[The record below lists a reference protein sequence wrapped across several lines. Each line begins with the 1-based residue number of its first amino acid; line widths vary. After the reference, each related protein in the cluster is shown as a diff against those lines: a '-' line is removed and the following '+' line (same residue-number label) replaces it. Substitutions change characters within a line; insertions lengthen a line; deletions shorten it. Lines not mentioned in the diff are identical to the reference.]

1 MRLVSRSSRQA
12 IALLGA
18 VVAVLSV
25 IVVLS
30 SRSNA
35 ENGLR
40 VQVLSGRRAEPAAVE
55 PYSVTVND
63 TKGKVLALRVDFGDG
78 RIEELDVG
86 AEECGAPL
94 VREFALE
101 HAFEF
106 TGGTTIEAQV
116 ETGGCGAKT
125 ERATAIRTVE
135 VKKLRR

>member
-1 MRLVSRSSRQA
+1 MSRSSKQT

-35 ENGLR
+35 QTGLR
-40 VQVLSGRRAEPAAVE
+40 VQVLSGRRAEPGAVE

-63 TKGKVLALRVDFGDG
+63 TRGKVLSVRLDFGDG
-78 RIEELDVG
+78 RTEEVDVSE
-86 AEECGAPL
+86 EECGSPL
-94 VREFALE
+94 VREYEFD

-106 TGGTTIEAQV
+106 TGGTTLEATV
-116 ETGGCGAKT
+116 ETGGCGVEA
-125 ERATAIRTVE
+125 ERVTAIRTVE

>member
-1 MRLVSRSSRQA
+1 VSRSSKQT

-35 ENGLR
+35 ETGLR
-40 VQVLSGRRAEPAAVE
+40 VQVLSGRRAEPGAVE

-63 TKGKVLALRVDFGDG
+63 TKGKVLSVRLDFGDG
-78 RIEELDVG
+78 RVEEVDVRD
-86 AEECGAPL
+86 EECGSPL
-94 VREFALE
+94 VREFE
-101 HAFEF
+101 FDHAFEF
-106 TGGTTIEAQV
+106 TGGTTLEAVV

-125 ERATAIRTVE
+125 ERAEAIRTVE